1 MVLCHVTSCYVTYES
16 NVILTVLYN
25 FNGLKF
31 FQRIEKLREIMGVKT
46 NQRLS
51 EGTRTFE
58 PFNCER
64 GLKYTIKLIRVLVY

>member
-1 MVLCHVTSCYVTYES
+1 
-16 NVILTVLYN
+16 
-25 FNGLKF
+25 
-31 FQRIEKLREIMGVKT
+31 MGVKT